1 MPLSFNDK
9 ANIRDYL
16 LGVNDINRPKVV
28 DLKDIK
34 PGKWN
39 SAVTMICRL
48 IMMRKGTIPD
58 IPDIGVDI
66 TGRYRFS
73 FESEL
78 PDLEND
84 IANQV
89 NTYLPE
95 FYPVN
100 VRCEMIQ
107 EGEKH
112 KVLIHVIINEIE
124 YLIMYDITDNTL
136 EGLQSR

>member
-1 MPLSFNDK
+1 MTFNDT

-16 LGVNDINRPKVV
+16 LGINDLNRPKVV
-28 DLKDIK
+28 DMQDIK

-39 SAVTMICRL
+39 SAVTMITRL

-58 IPDIGVDI
+58 IPNLGVDI
-66 TGRYRFS
+66 AGRYRFS
-73 FESEL
+73 FEEEL
-78 PDLEND
+78 DELAID
-84 IANQV
+84 IANQA

-107 EGEKH
+107 DGEKH
-112 KVLIHVIINEIE
+112 KVLIHLIINEIE

-136 EGLQSR
+136 EGLQTR

>member
-1 MPLSFNDK
+1 MTFNDT

-16 LGVNDINRPKVV
+16 LGINDLNRPKVV
-28 DLKDIK
+28 DMKDIK

-39 SAVTMICRL
+39 SAVTMITRL

-58 IPDIGVDI
+58 IPNLGVDI
-66 TGRYRFS
+66 AGRYRFS
-73 FESEL
+73 FEEEL
-78 PDLEND
+78 DELAID

-107 EGEKH
+107 DGEKH
-112 KVLIHVIINEIE
+112 KVLIHLIINEIE

-136 EGLQSR
+136 EGLQTR

>member
-1 MPLSFNDK
+1 MTFNDT

-16 LGVNDINRPKVV
+16 LGINDLNRPKVV
-28 DLKDIK
+28 DMQDIK

-39 SAVTMICRL
+39 SAVTMITRL

-58 IPDIGVDI
+58 IPNLGVDI
-66 TGRYRFS
+66 AGRYRFS
-73 FESEL
+73 FEEEL
-78 PDLEND
+78 DELAID

-95 FYPVN
+95 FYPVS

-107 EGEKH
+107 DGEKH
-112 KVLIHVIINEIE
+112 KVLIHLIINEIE

-136 EGLQSR
+136 EGLQTR